1 MKEFRAPAARMELV
15 SYATPYC
22 GVLPSNETR
31 VDFAA
36 YHEFAGNTGVL
47 SFCSSEIP
55 PSRRALAQLLPRML
69 PGLVLSSARLISELH
84 PR

>member
-47 SFCSSEIP
+47 SFARP
-55 PSRRALAQLLPRML
+55 RFRHLA
-69 PGLVLSSARLISELH
+69 AHLH
-84 PR
+84 NSCQECCQAWS